1 MRYIKGTFWLSVYL
15 VLAFS
20 FKFYLFSQ
28 KEPAL
33 ELRNDLVHK
42 IESDRCLSLLTS
54 ATVTVY
60 HPEESQTDDT
70 PYISASGR
78 FVYEGQV
85 ALSRDLFKKGIKY
98 GDKVEIEGLGEF
110 VVEDKM
116 NPRFKDSIDI
126 FSFDRN
132 KGFKV
137 EKVVK
142 IYYKCR

>member
-1 MRYIKGTFWLSVYL
+1 MFIFTYKCDYNCVSSRRISNRWYTLY
-15 VLAFS
+15 
-20 FKFYLFSQ
+20 
-28 KEPAL
+28 
-33 ELRNDLVHK
+33 
-42 IESDRCLSLLTS
+42 
-54 ATVTVY
+54 
-60 HPEESQTDDT
+60 
-70 PYISASGR
+70 SASGR

-116 NPRFKDSIDI
+116 NSRFKDSIDI